1 MSNPIEK
8 GSFEERWETLGKKLQ
23 DQFHQKP
30 TIEAILYLIGINEF
44 RGQVP
49 QSGFTKEQKEDLMH
63 VAVCTLLSKEG
74 YYQLSNYDH
83 EGWPHFE
90 TLKSFDQKE
99 INQQEEILMMLILD
113 YLDF

>member
-1 MSNPIEK
+1 MSNPNEK
-8 GSFEERWETLGKKLQ
+8 GSFEERWKKLERKLQ

-44 RGQVP
+44 KGQIP
-49 QSGFTKEQKEDLMH
+49 QNGFTKEQKEDLMH

-74 YYQLSNYDH
+74 YYQFTNYDQD
-83 EGWPHFE
+83 GWPHFE
-90 TLKSFDQKE
+90 TLKSFDLKDVKK
-99 INQQEEILMMLILD
+99 QEEVLMIQILD